1 MGIFFVLAVFAV
13 SKGACKLTPILR
25 KIQFILKYCITRRK
39 RDSLISDM
47 DYYILSDYLG
57 AYEAVKQYRQKLR
70 DMCSGIGFFR
80 NVQWPSALSR
90 DKRLATVGLA
100 KVGI

>member
-1 MGIFFVLAVFAV
+1 MGIFFVLAAFAV

-25 KIQFILKYCITRRK
+25 KIQFILKYGITRRK

-47 DYYILSDYLG
+47 DYYILSDYLN
-57 AYEAVKQYRQKLR
+57 AYKAVKRCRQKLR
-70 DMCSGIGFFR
+70 DICSGVRFSKNI
-80 NVQWPSALSR
+80 QWPSALSR

-100 KVGI
+100 KVGV

>member
-1 MGIFFVLAVFAV
+1 MLAAFAV

-25 KIQFILKYCITRRK
+25 KIQFILKYGITRRK

-47 DYYILSDYLG
+47 DYYILSDYLN
-57 AYEAVKQYRQKLR
+57 AYKAVKQCRQKLR
-70 DMCSGIGFFR
+70 DICSGVRFSR

-90 DKRLATVGLA
+90 DKGLVTVCLA
-100 KVGI
+100 KVRV

>member
-1 MGIFFVLAVFAV
+1 MLAAFAV

-25 KIQFILKYCITRRK
+25 KIQFILKYGITRRK
-39 RDSLISDM
+39 RDSLISGT
-47 DYYILSDYLG
+47 DYYILSDYLN
-57 AYEAVKQYRQKLR
+57 AYKAVKQCSQKLR
-70 DMCSGIGFFR
+70 DMCSGVRFSR

-100 KVGI
+100 KVGV

>member
-1 MGIFFVLAVFAV
+1 MLAAFAV

-25 KIQFILKYCITRRK
+25 KIQFILKYGITRKK

-47 DYYILSDYLG
+47 DYILSDYLN
-57 AYEAVKQYRQKLR
+57 AYKAVKQYRQKLR
-70 DMCSGIGFFR
+70 DMCSSIGFSK
-80 NVQWPSALSR
+80 NIQWPSALSR

-100 KVGI
+100 KVGV

>member
-1 MGIFFVLAVFAV
+1 MLVAFAV

-25 KIQFILKYCITRRK
+25 KIQFILKYGITRRK
-39 RDSLISDM
+39 RGSLISDT
-47 DYYILSDYLG
+47 DYYILSDYLS
-57 AYEAVKQYRQKLR
+57 AYEAVKQYRQKLI
-70 DMCSGIGFFR
+70 DMCSGIGFSR

-100 KVGI
+100 KVGV